1 MSADGHF
8 PADSDAV
15 LLDALMSALR
25 ADDGVRAVF
34 GTPARIFDDESEAPV
49 FPFAV
54 LERHDVTPAGS
65 SLVAGAEHRFTLAT
79 ASRHG
84 GRALAREAVGALR
97 NGADRF
103 APNLPGQRVVL
114 AQTVYSDVVRTPD
127 RRRFRGLV
135 RIRIITE
142 ETE

>member
-65 SLVAGAEHRFTLAT
+65 SLVAGAEHRFTLA
-79 ASRHG
+79 
-84 GRALAREAVGALR
+84 VGALR